1 MIQERTLLLSQAP
14 GTQHQTPGTALRSRL
29 DARTASV
36 AIVGLG
42 YVGLPLAVAFADA
55 GFPVMGVDVDA
66 RKVGALRAGRS
77 PVGDV
82 TDERVAALVATDRLR
97 PTTSFEALAACDCI
111 VACVPTP
118 LGKTREPDISAIIQ
132 ATDEIAARLRPGQ
145 LIVLEST
152 TYPGTTEEIL
162 LPRLGESG
170 LSVGRDYFL
179 AFSPERIDPG
189 NQAFGVRNIPKVV
202 GGVTEACT
210 QIARE
215 FYATVVERVYAVSS
229 ARVAEMTKLL
239 ENTFRSVNIAL
250 VNELALMCHHLNVD
264 AWEVIHAADTK
275 PFAFMAHYPGPGI
288 GGHCI
293 PLDPHYLTWKA
304 RLAGYEPRLIALA
317 SEINAAMPRHVVEL
331 VSLALNRHRKCIN
344 GSRILILGVA
354 YKPGVADTREAP
366 ARAILSDLMDRG
378 ALVSYNDPF
387 VPRFTVAGR
396 NFASCELTDEALSS
410 ADCVL
415 IVTDHRGY
423 DWDRVVHLAPLVVD
437 TRNSTRG
444 IPMNGSTL
452 VKL

>member
-1 MIQERTLLLSQAP
+1 VA
-14 GTQHQTPGTALRSRL
+14 AL
-29 DARTASV
+29 
-36 AIVGLG
+36 
-42 YVGLPLAVAFADA
+42 
-55 GFPVMGVDVDA
+55 
-66 RKVGALRAGRS
+66 KEGRS

-82 TDERVAALVATDRLR
+82 ADDRIEALVATARFC

-111 VACVPTP
+111 VICVPTP

-132 ATDEIAARLRPGQ
+132 ATDEIAARLQKGQ

-162 LPRLGESG
+162 LPRLGASG
-170 LSVGRDYFL
+170 LTVGEGYFL

-189 NQAFGVRNIPKVV
+189 NKAFGVQNIPKVV

-210 QIARE
+210 ETARE
-215 FYATVVERVYAVSS
+215 LYATVVERVYAVSS
-229 ARVAEMTKLL
+229 AKVAEMAKLL

-264 AWEVIHAADTK
+264 AWEVINAANTK

-293 PLDPHYLTWKA
+293 PLDPHYLAWKA
-304 RLAGYEPRLIALA
+304 RLAGFEPRLIGVA
-317 SEINAAMPRHVVEL
+317 SEINAAMPGHVVEL
-331 VSLALNRHRKCIN
+331 VSRALNRQRKCIN
-344 GSRILILGVA
+344 GSRILVLGVA

-366 ARAILSDLMDRG
+366 ARAILSALLDGG

-396 NFASCELTDEALSS
+396 TLDSCDLTDEALAS

-415 IVTDHRGY
+415 IVTDHCGY
-423 DWDRVVHLAPLVVD
+423 DWNRVVHLAPLVVD

-452 VKL
+452 VRL